1 MTERKKRE
9 KVVAEITVAH
19 LTEFAS
25 EIGRSLS
32 PDDAIAFLNQNGR
45 AYAMWQH
52 MMRAAEEYIK
62 TTLQQQGPA
71 VMPRQGSP
79 EIRRRPVAV

>member
-1 MTERKKRE
+1 MTAKKQRE

-25 EIGRSLS
+25 EIGRKLD
-32 PDDAIAFLNQNGR
+32 PDEAVAFLNQNGR

-52 MMRAAEEYIK
+52 MMRAGEDYIK
-62 TTLQQQGPA
+62 STLGQQGPA
-71 VMPRQGSP
+71 VVSRQYAP
-79 EIRRRPVAV
+79 EIRRRSAAV